1 MTPIMSKD
9 QPDRLAI
16 DGEGIRVGI
25 IAARFNFQLV
35 NALLE
40 SVVGSL
46 SACGVKDE
54 DVETFRVSGSNEIPH
69 VAALLAKTGD
79 FDVIIGLG
87 LIIKGDT
94 DHAAIIGH
102 GTELALQTVG
112 LEFEVPVINGIITV
126 NTVQQAED
134 RITGEM
140 QRGAEFAH
148 AALEM
153 AQLNQTL
160 VERVMKNDM
169 DAAIDD
175 LDMLDDDEFWED
187 LDEDE
192 DDLK

>member
-1 MTPIMSKD
+1 MSKD

-40 SVVGSL
+40 SVLGSL
-46 SACGVKDE
+46 HGSGVKEE

-112 LEFEVPVINGIITV
+112 IEFEVPVINGIITV

-134 RITGEM
+134 RISGEM

-153 AQLNQTL
+153 AQLNENL
-160 VERVMKNDM
+160 IKRVVANDVE
-169 DAAIDD
+169 AAIDD
-175 LDMLDDDEFWED
+175 LDIL
-187 LDEDE
+187 EDE
-192 DDLK
+192 DFWDDLDDEEDDSKV

>member
-1 MTPIMSKD
+1 MSKD

-40 SVVGSL
+40 SVLGSL
-46 SACGVKDE
+46 YGCGVKEE
-54 DVETFRVSGSNEIPH
+54 DVETYRVSGSNEIPH
-69 VAALLAKTGD
+69 VAAMLAKTGEV
-79 FDVIIGLG
+79 DVIIGLG

-102 GTELALQTVG
+102 GTEQALLQVG
-112 LEFEVPVINGIITV
+112 IEFEVPVINGIITV
-126 NTVQQAED
+126 NTVQQAEE

-140 QRGAEFAH
+140 ERGAEFAH

-153 AQLNQTL
+153 AKLNL
-160 VERVMKNDM
+160 SLIKRVIENDVE
-169 DAAIDD
+169 AALED
-175 LDMLDDDEFWED
+175 LDMLDDDDFWDD
-187 LDEDE
+187 LDDDE